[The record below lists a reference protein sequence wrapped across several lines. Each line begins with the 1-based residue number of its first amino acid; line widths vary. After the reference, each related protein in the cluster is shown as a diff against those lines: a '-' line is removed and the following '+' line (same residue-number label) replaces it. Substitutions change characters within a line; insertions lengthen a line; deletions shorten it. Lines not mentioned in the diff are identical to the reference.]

1 MLLHTHEVNQQRE
14 DYCLMSINS
23 LWLHGSG
30 DLSDINK
37 KAHSISSICSDQMML
52 KGLADF
58 SQCDHLEVPAS
69 VDIYLNTLLTC
80 PQSADHVLY
89 LHDLEH
95 LTNYTDTA
103 PWLSGLAKILDNWL
117 YPLLHTANKNNIKV
131 TLYPCDG
138 KQYQFSRFDYL
149 KLWRKPGLW
158 QKHRLE
164 DYINSF

>member
-1 MLLHTHEVNQQRE
+1 MWRQCLTEAQMLLHTHEVNQQRE
-14 DYCLMSINS
+14 DSGLMSINS

-58 SQCDHLEVPAS
+58 SQCDHFEMPVS
-69 VDIYLNTLLTC
+69 VDIYLNTLSTC
-80 PQSADHVLY
+80 VQSTDHILY

-95 LTNYTDTA
+95 LTNYTDTT

-117 YPLLHTANKNNIKV
+117 YPLLHAANKNNIKV
-131 TLYPCDG
+131 TLYPCD
-138 KQYQFSRFDYL
+138 
-149 KLWRKPGLW
+149 
-158 QKHRLE
+158 
-164 DYINSF
+164 